1 MDGIPAFFVP
11 KTGNFLYFY
20 PFLSPYAM
28 DSAFIRRFSTRSCLL
43 LLLFSGG
50 ILLSGSMASCS
61 SQKKGCPVNEDAT
74 KGTTGKNGELSTK
87 RGKSNLFP
95 KKMR

>member
-1 MDGIPAFFVP
+1 MLSVFVP
-11 KTGNFLYFY
+11 
-20 PFLSPYAM
+20 
-28 DSAFIRRFSTRSCLL
+28 RFSTRSFLL
-43 LLLFSGG
+43 LLLFLGG
-50 ILLSGSMASCS
+50 LALSSTIASCS

-95 KKMR
+95 KKMRYGAGSFRGR